1 MTHVVVSMGNDSNHF
16 MNKIQSTIVLIVVL
30 IVGFAVAWAGG
41 QNTPRILFTEGFSIP
56 LMVAATLVVFV
67 IQWLA
72 FIPAYIKKTEH
83 FYDLI
88 GGMTYV
94 LFIGGIFVFS
104 QKPDLRATLLTILV
118 GIWAL
123 RLSLFLFKRVGQD
136 GSDSRFDSIKH
147 NFMGFLVAWTT
158 QGLWVVITAG
168 CAAAA
173 ISAGQKVALTFVD
186 VAALAIWLLGFSIEV
201 IADRQKRQFKRQKQ
215 KTNPFI
221 CQGLWRYSRHPN
233 YFGEIL
239 LWIGLALLA
248 FPALSGWQ
256 YITLISPLFVI
267 FLLTKVSGIPLLEAK
282 ADQRWQDLVAYQRY
296 KSTTPVL
303 IPTLSRFWSKT
314 GSIDD

>member
-1 MTHVVVSMGNDSNHF
+1 VPIKNNDSEDS
-16 MNKIQSTIVLIVVL
+16 MTKIQSTAVLIFVVM
-30 IVGFAVAWAGG
+30 IAFGVAWAGG
-41 QNTPRILFTEGFSIP
+41 QNTPLIPLGFAFSLP
-56 LMVAATLVVFV
+56 LLMVATLSVFI

-72 FIPAYIKKTEH
+72 FIPAFIKRTEH
-83 FYDLI
+83 FYDLV
-88 GGMTYV
+88 GGMTYL
-94 LFIGGIFVFS
+94 LFIGSVFVFS
-104 QKPDLRATLLTILV
+104 QQADLRAIVLTTLV
-118 GIWAL
+118 SIWAL
-123 RLSLFLFKRVGQD
+123 RLSIFLFKRVGQD

-147 NFMGFLVAWTT
+147 NFMSFLVAWTT

-173 ISAGQKVALTFVD
+173 ISSNQKVGLTFVD
-186 VAALAIWLLGFSIEV
+186 VLALAIWLVGFSIEV

-256 YITLISPLFVI
+256 HLTLISPLFVI
-267 FLLTKVSGIPLLEAK
+267 LLLTKISGIPLLEAK
-282 ADQRWQDLVAYQRY
+282 ADKRWHDLMEYQDY
-296 KSTTPVL
+296 KKSTPVL
-303 IPTLSRFWSKT
+303 VPSFSSLWSKT
-314 GSIDD
+314 PNIIN